1 MSKYVRPQMASR
13 IQIYDR
19 MRVPIEAKP
28 FGLRFQVIQAVR
40 RSPAIANGSSAYQ
53 NALEDLIH
61 GENSQLFDEVNFL
74 MITVLSENLKGKE
87 LEAVDEVMRKTCSA
101 EFVDNDYKHVER
113 FNQEFLNG
121 NGLDALAWALLIDAA
136 QLNLAAID
144 RFRGGPDLQA
154 AYGPRRTQSLKR
166 RGTHIQ
172 SRLKRFASFDE
183 PAMIEAADRYVVYRH
198 LDQGVLPD
206 YKRREELAGLPSS
219 DRYLRQWFSDF
230 DRALAYPPFPRGR
243 PPSKSRKR
251 W

>member
-1 MSKYVRPQMASR
+1 MSKYVRPQITPR
-13 IQIYDR
+13 IQVYDR

-40 RSPAIANGSSAYQ
+40 RSPEIANGSSSYQ

-61 GENSQLFDEVNFL
+61 GENSQLFDEVNVL
-74 MITVLSENLKGKE
+74 MNRVLSRNLKGKE
-87 LEAVDEVMRKTCSA
+87 LKAVDEVLRKALSL
-101 EFVDNDYKHVER
+101 ESVDNDYQHVER

-136 QLNLAAID
+136 QLNLATID
-144 RFRGGPDLQA
+144 RFRGGSDLQA
-154 AYGPRRTQSLKR
+154 AYGPRQTQSLKR

-172 SRLKRFASFDE
+172 SLLKRFASFDE

-219 DRYLRQWFSDF
+219 DRYLRQWFRDF